1 MSSWYTLPLLALV
14 SPLFLRG
21 MLCSNGCIQPSCS
34 SYKMVAISNH
44 NCRAFI
50 IQLQKLSCGWAVG
63 KKVSEESKILSILIP
78 KPFYLWFSQFCLDVK
93 NFMLLPKSER
103 ICSCISYRLFSG
115 HWLCSFEQPYVY
127 KVFCK
132 RPRCLQN
139 LEILETAFQTSFV
152 NNLGLCE

>member
-21 MLCSNGCIQPSCS
+21 MVCSNGCIQPSCS

-50 IQLQKLSCGWAVG
+50 IQLQKLLRLSCRKEGIWG
-63 KKVSEESKILSILIP
+63 SKIFSILIP

-93 NFMLLPKSER
+93 NFMLLPKSEM
-103 ICSCISYRLFSG
+103 ICSCISYSLFSG
-115 HWLCSFEQPYVY
+115 HWLCSFEQPYMY

-139 LEILETAFQTSFV
+139 LEILEIAFQTSFV